1 MTPCEQCH
9 SSPATVHITQISNN
23 VTTVFHLCEMCARS
37 KGIMVEIR
45 QEALQPELGLEIQ
58 QQAQDAPITHLAV
71 GEDDRECGHCHTK
84 LSEFKATGRLG
95 CPACYKE
102 FEKEVEPLRASAHR
116 GKRYSARGAD
126 LMAGADLGKL
136 QRELTD
142 AIAREEFELAA
153 LLRDT
158 IRGLQ
163 PGAPGGTAIKE

>member
-9 SSPATVHITQISNN
+9 SSPATVHITQIADN
-23 VTTVFHLCEMCARS
+23 VTTVFHLCETCARS
-37 KGIMVEIR
+37 KGIMVEVR
-45 QEALQPELGLEIQ
+45 QGGLVPEIGLEVQ
-58 QQAQDAPITHLAV
+58 QQAQAV
-71 GEDDRECGHCHTK
+71 PLTAQGNTRECGYCHTT
-84 LSEFKATGRLG
+84 LAEFKATGRLG

-102 FEKEVEPLRASAHR
+102 FEKDIESVRAAAHQ

-126 LMAGADLGKL
+126 LMAAADLEKL
-136 QRELTD
+136 RRELTD

-163 PGAPGGTAIKE
+163 TNTPDKAE